1 MKPCIMSLAYLI
13 EPANTVRGMFEFARK
28 NGIDGIDFCQ
38 THTLDVSLAEIKKMC
53 ADYGVKAVC
62 HTVFNDVNAP
72 GMTQDKWM
80 DNTKDIIEKL
90 IPDVLK
96 ELDPHSVYIPAKEM
110 EKTMEEMEGSFSGV
124 GIQFNI
130 REDTIR
136 VISVINGGPAEQAG
150 MRAGDCIVSVDDS
163 VFVGDKI
170 NNDLV
175 LKTLRGP
182 KHSKV
187 KVGIARRGTEEIL
200 PFTLVRDDIPLTSV
214 DASYKIGE
222 NIAYIKVGSFSRTT
236 YDEFL
241 NKMVKLKQVD
251 HCDRLILD
259 LRSNP
264 GGLMGAALAILNE
277 FLPKNRLML
286 YVEGKSYPRE
296 ESYSDG
302 RGSFKDM
309 PVVILMDEWSASASE
324 IVAGSIQDND
334 RGYIV
339 GRRSYGKG
347 LVQQQIPFKDKSAVR
362 LTVAHYYVPS
372 GRSIQKPY
380 TKGDFEDYELDIVR
394 RWERG
399 EFGSLDS
406 IHLDDSLCFET
417 RGGRRVYGGGGILP
431 DYFVPLDTTSNQNDW
446 FVDVA
451 NKNLIY
457 NFAASY
463 VDAHRAAL
471 LQQKTVAELK
481 SYLQAQDIFTQFV
494 RYTREKGVKST
505 ASQTR
510 EVQKEVQLQLN
521 AYIAR
526 NTMGEDIFWELLQE
540 DDKTLLKAIELI
552 QTMDNNVADD
562 KAAE

>member
-1 MKPCIMSLAYLI
+1 MKNSIKNLLLIIVCIVLCFMLGRSLYQVASSNKRMAMLKSQI
-13 EPANTVRGMFEFARK
+13 SSNK
-28 NGIDGIDFCQ
+28 
-38 THTLDVSLAEIKKMC
+38 LD
-53 ADYGVKAVC
+53 AVLNL
-62 HTVFNDVNAP
+62 VA
-72 GMTQDKWM
+72 
-80 DNTKDIIEKL
+80 TKYVEEVDTKEIIEKL

-200 PFTLVRDDIPLTSV
+200 PFTLIRDDIPLTSV

>member
-1 MKPCIMSLAYLI
+1 MKNSIKNLLLIIVCIVLCFMLGRSLYQVASSNKRMAMLKSQI
-13 EPANTVRGMFEFARK
+13 SSNK
-28 NGIDGIDFCQ
+28 
-38 THTLDVSLAEIKKMC
+38 LD
-53 ADYGVKAVC
+53 AVLNL
-62 HTVFNDVNAP
+62 VA
-72 GMTQDKWM
+72 
-80 DNTKDIIEKL
+80 TKYVEEVDTKEIIEKL

-471 LQQKTVAELK
+471 MQQKTVAELK

-510 EVQKEVQLQLN
+510 EVQEEVQLQLN

>member
-1 MKPCIMSLAYLI
+1 MKNSVKNTILIILCIVLCLLLGRSLHREVSKSNRQVAVLKSQLTSNKLDAVLNLI
-13 EPANTVRGMFEFARK
+13 
-28 NGIDGIDFCQ
+28 
-38 THTLDVSLAEIKKMC
+38 
-53 ADYGVKAVC
+53 
-62 HTVFNDVNAP
+62 
-72 GMTQDKWM
+72 
-80 DNTKDIIEKL
+80 NTKYVEDVDTEEIIEKM
-90 IPDVLK
+90 IPDILK

-136 VISVINGGPAEQAG
+136 VISVITGGPAEQAG
-150 MRAGDCIVSVDDS
+150 MRAGDCIVTVDDS
-163 VFVGDKI
+163 LFVGDKI
-170 NNDLV
+170 NNDIV
-175 LKTLRGP
+175 LRTLRGE

-187 KVGIARRGTEEIL
+187 NVGIVRRGTEGII
-200 PFTLVRDDIPLTSV
+200 PFTLTRDDIPLNSI

-222 NIAYIKVGSFSRTT
+222 NIAYIKIGNFSRTT

-241 NKMVKLKQVD
+241 NKMAKLRLQDK
-251 HCDRLILD
+251 CDRLILD

-264 GGLMGAALAILNE
+264 GGLMGSALALLNE

-286 YVEGKSYPRE
+286 YVEGKSYPRQ
-296 ESYSDG
+296 ESFSDG

-309 PVVILMDEWSASASE
+309 PIVVLMDEWSASASE

-362 LTVAHYYVPS
+362 LTVAHYYIPS

-380 TKGDFEDYELDIVR
+380 TKGDFDDYELDIVH

-406 IHLDDSLCFET
+406 IHVDDSLCFET
-417 RGGRRVYGGGGILP
+417 FGGRKVYGGGGILP

-463 VDAHRAAL
+463 VDAHRNEMASL
-471 LQQKTVAELK
+471 KTVAALK
-481 SYLQAQDIFTQFV
+481 AHLQAEDIFSQFV
-494 RYTREKGVKST
+494 AYSREKGVSST
-505 ASQTR
+505 ARQVR
-510 EVQKEVQLQLN
+510 EVKNEVQLQLN

-540 DDKTLLKAIELI
+540 DDDTLLKAIELI

-562 KAAE
+562 EN

>member
-1 MKPCIMSLAYLI
+1 MKNSIKNLLLIIVCIVLCFMLGRSLYQVASSNKRMAMLKSQI
-13 EPANTVRGMFEFARK
+13 SSNK
-28 NGIDGIDFCQ
+28 
-38 THTLDVSLAEIKKMC
+38 LD
-53 ADYGVKAVC
+53 AVLNL
-62 HTVFNDVNAP
+62 VA
-72 GMTQDKWM
+72 
-80 DNTKDIIEKL
+80 TKYVEEVDTKEIIEKL

-264 GGLMGAALAILNE
+264 GGLMGSALAILNE

-481 SYLQAQDIFTQFV
+481 SYLQAQDIFAQFV

-505 ASQTR
+505 ARQTN
-510 EVQKEVQLQLN
+510 EVRKEVQLQLN

-540 DDKTLLKAIELI
+540 EDKTLLKAIELI

>member
-1 MKPCIMSLAYLI
+1 MKNSVKNTILIILCIVLCLLLGRSLHREVTKSNRQVAVLKSQLTSNKLDAVLNLI
-13 EPANTVRGMFEFARK
+13 
-28 NGIDGIDFCQ
+28 
-38 THTLDVSLAEIKKMC
+38 
-53 ADYGVKAVC
+53 
-62 HTVFNDVNAP
+62 
-72 GMTQDKWM
+72 
-80 DNTKDIIEKL
+80 NTKYVEDVDTEEIIEKM
-90 IPDVLK
+90 IPDMLK

-136 VISVINGGPAEQAG
+136 VISVITGGPAEQAG
-150 MRAGDCIVSVDDS
+150 MRAGDCIVTVDDS
-163 VFVGDKI
+163 LFVGDKI
-170 NNDLV
+170 NNDIV
-175 LKTLRGP
+175 LRTLRGE

-187 KVGIARRGTEEIL
+187 NVGIVRRGTEGII
-200 PFTLVRDDIPLTSV
+200 PFTLTRDDIPLNSI

-222 NIAYIKVGSFSRTT
+222 NIAYIKIGNFSRTT

-241 NKMVKLKQVD
+241 NKMAKLRLQDK
-251 HCDRLILD
+251 CDRLILD

-264 GGLMGAALAILNE
+264 GGLMGSALALLNE

-286 YVEGKSYPRE
+286 YVEGKSYPRQ
-296 ESYSDG
+296 ESFSDG

-309 PVVILMDEWSASASE
+309 PIVVLMDEWSASASE

-362 LTVAHYYVPS
+362 LTVAHYYIPS

-380 TKGDFEDYELDIVR
+380 TKGDFDDYELDIVH

-406 IHLDDSLCFET
+406 IHVDDSLCFET
-417 RGGRRVYGGGGILP
+417 FGGRKVYGGGGILP

-463 VDAHRAAL
+463 VDAHRNEMASL
-471 LQQKTVAELK
+471 KTVAALK
-481 SYLQAQDIFTQFV
+481 DHLQAEDIFSQFV
-494 RYTREKGVKST
+494 AYSREKGVSST
-505 ASQTR
+505 ARQVR
-510 EVQKEVQLQLN
+510 EVKNEVQLQLN

-540 DDKTLLKAIELI
+540 DDDTLLKAIELI

-562 KAAE
+562 EN

>member
-1 MKPCIMSLAYLI
+1 MKNSVKNTILIILCIVLCLLLGRSLHREVTKSNRQVAVLKSQLTSNKLDAVLNLI
-13 EPANTVRGMFEFARK
+13 
-28 NGIDGIDFCQ
+28 
-38 THTLDVSLAEIKKMC
+38 
-53 ADYGVKAVC
+53 
-62 HTVFNDVNAP
+62 
-72 GMTQDKWM
+72 
-80 DNTKDIIEKL
+80 NTKYVEDVDTEEIVEKL
-90 IPDVLK
+90 IPDMLK

-136 VISVINGGPAEQAG
+136 VMSVITGGPAEQAG
-150 MRAGDCIVSVDDS
+150 MRAGDCIVTVDDS
-163 VFVGDKI
+163 LFVGDKI
-170 NNDLV
+170 NNDIV
-175 LKTLRGP
+175 LRTLRGE

-187 KVGIARRGTEEIL
+187 NVGIVRRGTEGII
-200 PFTLVRDDIPLTSV
+200 PFTLTRDDIPLNSI

-222 NIAYIKVGSFSRTT
+222 NIAYIKIGNFSRTT

-241 NKMVKLKQVD
+241 NKMAKLRLQDK
-251 HCDRLILD
+251 CDRLILD

-264 GGLMGAALAILNE
+264 GGLMGSALALLNE

-286 YVEGKSYPRE
+286 YVEGKSYPRQ
-296 ESYSDG
+296 ESFSDG

-309 PVVILMDEWSASASE
+309 PIVVLMDEWSASASE

-362 LTVAHYYVPS
+362 LTVAHYYIPS

-380 TKGDFEDYELDIVR
+380 TKGDFDDYELDIVH

-406 IHLDDSLCFET
+406 IHVDDSLCFET
-417 RGGRRVYGGGGILP
+417 FGGRKVYGGGGILP

-463 VDAHRAAL
+463 VDAHRNEMASL
-471 LQQKTVAELK
+471 KTVAALK
-481 SYLQAQDIFTQFV
+481 DHLQAEDIFSQFV
-494 RYTREKGVKST
+494 AYSREKGVSST
-505 ASQTR
+505 ARQVR
-510 EVQKEVQLQLN
+510 EVKNEVQLQLN

-540 DDKTLLKAIELI
+540 DDDTLLKAIELI

-562 KAAE
+562 EN

>member
-1 MKPCIMSLAYLI
+1 MKNSVKNTILIILCIVLCLLLGRSLHREVSKSNRQVAVLKSQLTSNKLDAVLNLI
-13 EPANTVRGMFEFARK
+13 
-28 NGIDGIDFCQ
+28 
-38 THTLDVSLAEIKKMC
+38 
-53 ADYGVKAVC
+53 
-62 HTVFNDVNAP
+62 
-72 GMTQDKWM
+72 
-80 DNTKDIIEKL
+80 NTKYVEDVDTEEIIEKM
-90 IPDVLK
+90 IPDMLK

-136 VISVINGGPAEQAG
+136 VISVITGGPAEQAG
-150 MRAGDCIVSVDDS
+150 MRAGDCIVTVDDS
-163 VFVGDKI
+163 LFVGDKI
-170 NNDLV
+170 NNDIV
-175 LKTLRGP
+175 LRTLRGE

-187 KVGIARRGTEEIL
+187 NVGIVRRGTEGII
-200 PFTLVRDDIPLTSV
+200 PFTLTRDDIPLNSV

-222 NIAYIKVGSFSRTT
+222 NIAYIKIGNFSRTT

-241 NKMVKLKQVD
+241 NKMAKLRLQDK
-251 HCDRLILD
+251 CDRLILD

-264 GGLMGAALAILNE
+264 GGLMGSALALLNE

-286 YVEGKSYPRE
+286 YVEGKSYPRQ
-296 ESYSDG
+296 ESFSDG

-309 PVVILMDEWSASASE
+309 PIVVLMDEWSASASE

-362 LTVAHYYVPS
+362 LTVAHYYIPS

-380 TKGDFEDYELDIVR
+380 TKGDFDDYELDIVH

-406 IHLDDSLCFET
+406 IHVDDSLCFET
-417 RGGRRVYGGGGILP
+417 FGGRKVYGGGGILP
-431 DYFVPLDTTSNQNDW
+431 DYFVPLDTSSNQNDW

-463 VDAHRAAL
+463 VDAHRDEMASL
-471 LQQKTVAELK
+471 KTVAALK
-481 SYLQAQDIFTQFV
+481 AHLQAEDIFSQFV
-494 RYTREKGVKST
+494 AYSREKGVSST
-505 ASQTR
+505 ARQVR
-510 EVQKEVQLQLN
+510 EVKNEVQLQLN

-540 DDKTLLKAIELI
+540 DDDTLLKAIELI

-562 KAAE
+562 EN

>member
-1 MKPCIMSLAYLI
+1 MKNSVKNTILIILCIVLCFLLGRSLHREVTKSNRQVAVLKSQLTSNKLDAVLNLI
-13 EPANTVRGMFEFARK
+13 
-28 NGIDGIDFCQ
+28 
-38 THTLDVSLAEIKKMC
+38 
-53 ADYGVKAVC
+53 
-62 HTVFNDVNAP
+62 
-72 GMTQDKWM
+72 
-80 DNTKDIIEKL
+80 NTKYVEDVDTEEIVEKL
-90 IPDVLK
+90 IPDMLK

-136 VISVINGGPAEQAG
+136 VISVITGGPAEQAG
-150 MRAGDCIVSVDDS
+150 MRAGDCIVTVDDS
-163 VFVGDKI
+163 LFVGDKI
-170 NNDLV
+170 NNDIV
-175 LKTLRGP
+175 LRTLRGE

-187 KVGIARRGTEEIL
+187 NVGIVRRGTEGII
-200 PFTLVRDDIPLTSV
+200 PFTLTRDDIPLNSI

-222 NIAYIKVGSFSRTT
+222 NIAYIKIGNFSRTT

-241 NKMVKLKQVD
+241 NKMAKLRLQDK
-251 HCDRLILD
+251 CDRLILD

-264 GGLMGAALAILNE
+264 GGLMGSALALLNE

-286 YVEGKSYPRE
+286 YVEGKSYPRQ
-296 ESYSDG
+296 ESFSDG

-309 PVVILMDEWSASASE
+309 PIVVLMDEWSASASE

-362 LTVAHYYVPS
+362 LTVAHYYIPS

-380 TKGDFEDYELDIVR
+380 TKGDFDDYELDIVH

-406 IHLDDSLCFET
+406 IHVDDSLCFET
-417 RGGRRVYGGGGILP
+417 FGGRKVYGGGGILP

-463 VDAHRAAL
+463 VDAHRNEMASL
-471 LQQKTVAELK
+471 KTVAALK
-481 SYLQAQDIFTQFV
+481 DHLQAEDIFSQFV
-494 RYTREKGVKST
+494 AYSREKGVSST
-505 ASQTR
+505 ARQVC
-510 EVQKEVQLQLN
+510 EVKNEVQLQLN

-540 DDKTLLKAIELI
+540 DDDTLLKAIELI

-562 KAAE
+562 EN

>member
-1 MKPCIMSLAYLI
+1 MKNSVKNTILIILCIVLCLLLGRSLHREVTKSNRQVAVLKSQLTSNKLDAVLNLI
-13 EPANTVRGMFEFARK
+13 
-28 NGIDGIDFCQ
+28 
-38 THTLDVSLAEIKKMC
+38 
-53 ADYGVKAVC
+53 
-62 HTVFNDVNAP
+62 
-72 GMTQDKWM
+72 
-80 DNTKDIIEKL
+80 NTKYVEDVDTEEIVEKL
-90 IPDVLK
+90 IPDMLK

-136 VISVINGGPAEQAG
+136 VISVITGGPAEQAG
-150 MRAGDCIVSVDDS
+150 MRAGDCIVTVDDS
-163 VFVGDKI
+163 LFVGDKI
-170 NNDLV
+170 NNDIV
-175 LKTLRGP
+175 LRTLRGE

-187 KVGIARRGTEEIL
+187 NVGIVRRGTEGII
-200 PFTLVRDDIPLTSV
+200 PFTLTRDDIPLNSV

-222 NIAYIKVGSFSRTT
+222 NIAYIKIGNFSRTT

-241 NKMVKLKQVD
+241 NKMAKLRLQDK
-251 HCDRLILD
+251 CDRLILD

-264 GGLMGAALAILNE
+264 GGLMGSALALLNE

-286 YVEGKSYPRE
+286 YVEGKSYPRQ
-296 ESYSDG
+296 ESFSDG

-309 PVVILMDEWSASASE
+309 PIVVLMDEWSASASE

-362 LTVAHYYVPS
+362 LTVAHYYIPS

-380 TKGDFEDYELDIVR
+380 TKGDFDDYELDIVH

-406 IHLDDSLCFET
+406 IHVDDSLCFET
-417 RGGRRVYGGGGILP
+417 FGGRKVYGGGGILP

-463 VDAHRAAL
+463 VDAHRDEMASL
-471 LQQKTVAELK
+471 KTVAALK
-481 SYLQAQDIFTQFV
+481 DHLQAEDIFSQFV
-494 RYTREKGVKST
+494 AYSREKGVSST
-505 ASQTR
+505 ARQVR
-510 EVQKEVQLQLN
+510 EVKNEVQLQLN

-540 DDKTLLKAIELI
+540 DDDTLLKAIELI

-562 KAAE
+562 EN

>member
-1 MKPCIMSLAYLI
+1 MKNSIKNLLLIIVCIVLCFMLGRSLYQVASSNKRMAMLKSQI
-13 EPANTVRGMFEFARK
+13 SSNK
-28 NGIDGIDFCQ
+28 
-38 THTLDVSLAEIKKMC
+38 LD
-53 ADYGVKAVC
+53 AVLNL
-62 HTVFNDVNAP
+62 VA
-72 GMTQDKWM
+72 
-80 DNTKDIIEKL
+80 TKYVEEVDTKEIIEKL

-200 PFTLVRDDIPLTSV
+200 PFTLIRDDIPLTSV

-471 LQQKTVAELK
+471 MQQKTVAELK

-505 ASQTR
+505 VRQTN
-510 EVQKEVQLQLN
+510 EVRKEVQLQLN

>member
-1 MKPCIMSLAYLI
+1 MKNSIKNLLLIIVCIVLCFMLGRSLYQVASSNKRMAMLKSQI
-13 EPANTVRGMFEFARK
+13 SSNK
-28 NGIDGIDFCQ
+28 
-38 THTLDVSLAEIKKMC
+38 LD
-53 ADYGVKAVC
+53 AVLNL
-62 HTVFNDVNAP
+62 VA
-72 GMTQDKWM
+72 
-80 DNTKDIIEKL
+80 TKYVEEVDTKEIIEKL

-481 SYLQAQDIFTQFV
+481 SYLQAQDIFAQFV

-505 ASQTR
+505 ARQTR

>member
-1 MKPCIMSLAYLI
+1 MKNSVKNTILIILCIVLCLLLGRSLHREVSKSNRQVAVLKSQLTSNKLDAVLNLI
-13 EPANTVRGMFEFARK
+13 
-28 NGIDGIDFCQ
+28 
-38 THTLDVSLAEIKKMC
+38 
-53 ADYGVKAVC
+53 
-62 HTVFNDVNAP
+62 
-72 GMTQDKWM
+72 
-80 DNTKDIIEKL
+80 NTKYVEDVDTEEIIEKM
-90 IPDVLK
+90 IPDMLK

-136 VISVINGGPAEQAG
+136 VISVITGGPAEQAG
-150 MRAGDCIVSVDDS
+150 MRAGDCIVTVDDS
-163 VFVGDKI
+163 LFVGDKI
-170 NNDLV
+170 NNDIV
-175 LKTLRGP
+175 LRTLRGE

-187 KVGIARRGTEEIL
+187 NVGIVRRGTEGII
-200 PFTLVRDDIPLTSV
+200 PFTLTRDDIPLNSI

-222 NIAYIKVGSFSRTT
+222 NIAYIKIGNFSRTT

-241 NKMVKLKQVD
+241 NKMAKLRLQDK
-251 HCDRLILD
+251 CDRLILD

-264 GGLMGAALAILNE
+264 GGLMGSALALLNE

-286 YVEGKSYPRE
+286 YVEGKSYPRQ
-296 ESYSDG
+296 ESFSDG

-309 PVVILMDEWSASASE
+309 PIVVLMDEWSASASE

-362 LTVAHYYVPS
+362 LTVAHYYIPS

-380 TKGDFEDYELDIVR
+380 TKGDFDDYELDIVH

-406 IHLDDSLCFET
+406 IHVDDSLCFET
-417 RGGRRVYGGGGILP
+417 FGGRKVYGGGGILP

-463 VDAHRAAL
+463 VDAHRDEMASL
-471 LQQKTVAELK
+471 KTVAALK
-481 SYLQAQDIFTQFV
+481 AHLQAEDIFSQFV
-494 RYTREKGVKST
+494 AYSREKGVSST
-505 ASQTR
+505 ARQVR
-510 EVQKEVQLQLN
+510 EVKNEVQLQLN

-540 DDKTLLKAIELI
+540 DDDTLLKAIELI

-562 KAAE
+562 EN

>member
-1 MKPCIMSLAYLI
+1 MKNSVKNTILIILCIVLCLLLGRSLHREVTKSNRQVAVLKSQLTSNKLDAVLNLI
-13 EPANTVRGMFEFARK
+13 
-28 NGIDGIDFCQ
+28 
-38 THTLDVSLAEIKKMC
+38 
-53 ADYGVKAVC
+53 
-62 HTVFNDVNAP
+62 
-72 GMTQDKWM
+72 
-80 DNTKDIIEKL
+80 NTKYVEDVDTEEIIEKL
-90 IPDVLK
+90 IPDMLK

-136 VISVINGGPAEQAG
+136 VISVITGGPAEQAG
-150 MRAGDCIVSVDDS
+150 MRAGDCIVTVDDS
-163 VFVGDKI
+163 LFVGDKI
-170 NNDLV
+170 NNDIV
-175 LKTLRGP
+175 LRTLRGE

-187 KVGIARRGTEEIL
+187 NVGIVRRGTEGII
-200 PFTLVRDDIPLTSV
+200 PFTLTRDDIPLNSV

-222 NIAYIKVGSFSRTT
+222 NIAYIKIGNFSRTT

-241 NKMVKLKQVD
+241 NKMAKLRLQDK
-251 HCDRLILD
+251 CDRLILD

-264 GGLMGAALAILNE
+264 GGLMGSALALLNE

-286 YVEGKSYPRE
+286 YVEGKSYPRQ
-296 ESYSDG
+296 ESFSDG

-309 PVVILMDEWSASASE
+309 PIVVLMDEWSASASE

-362 LTVAHYYVPS
+362 LTVAHYYIPS

-380 TKGDFEDYELDIVR
+380 TKGDFDDYELDIVH

-406 IHLDDSLCFET
+406 IHVDDSLCFET
-417 RGGRRVYGGGGILP
+417 FGGRKVYGGGGILP

-463 VDAHRAAL
+463 VDAHRNEMASL
-471 LQQKTVAELK
+471 KTVAALK
-481 SYLQAQDIFTQFV
+481 DHLQAEDIFSQFV
-494 RYTREKGVKST
+494 AYSREKGVSST
-505 ASQTR
+505 ARQVR
-510 EVQKEVQLQLN
+510 EVKNEVQLQLN

-540 DDKTLLKAIELI
+540 DDDTLLKAIELI

-562 KAAE
+562 EN

>member
-1 MKPCIMSLAYLI
+1 MKNSIKNLLLIIVCIVLCFMLGRSLYQVASSNKRMAMLKSQI
-13 EPANTVRGMFEFARK
+13 SSNK
-28 NGIDGIDFCQ
+28 
-38 THTLDVSLAEIKKMC
+38 LD
-53 ADYGVKAVC
+53 AVLNL
-62 HTVFNDVNAP
+62 VA
-72 GMTQDKWM
+72 
-80 DNTKDIIEKL
+80 TKYVEEVDTKEIIEKL

-505 ASQTR
+505 ARQTN
-510 EVQKEVQLQLN
+510 EVRKEVQLQLN

>member
-1 MKPCIMSLAYLI
+1 MKNSVKNTILIILCIVLCLLLGRSLHREVTKSNRQVAVLKSQLTSNKLDAVLNLI
-13 EPANTVRGMFEFARK
+13 
-28 NGIDGIDFCQ
+28 
-38 THTLDVSLAEIKKMC
+38 
-53 ADYGVKAVC
+53 
-62 HTVFNDVNAP
+62 
-72 GMTQDKWM
+72 
-80 DNTKDIIEKL
+80 NTKYVEDVDTEEIVEKM
-90 IPDVLK
+90 IPDILK

-136 VISVINGGPAEQAG
+136 VISVITGGPAEQAG
-150 MRAGDCIVSVDDS
+150 MRAGDCIVTVDDS
-163 VFVGDKI
+163 LFVGDKI
-170 NNDLV
+170 NNDIV
-175 LKTLRGP
+175 LRTLRGE

-187 KVGIARRGTEEIL
+187 NVGIVRRGTEGII
-200 PFTLVRDDIPLTSV
+200 PFTLTRDDIPLNSV

-222 NIAYIKVGSFSRTT
+222 NIAYIKIGNFSRTT

-241 NKMVKLKQVD
+241 NKMAKLRLQDK
-251 HCDRLILD
+251 CDRLILD

-264 GGLMGAALAILNE
+264 GGLMGSALALLNE

-286 YVEGKSYPRE
+286 YVEGKSYPRQ
-296 ESYSDG
+296 ESFSDG

-309 PVVILMDEWSASASE
+309 PIVVLMDEWSASASE

-362 LTVAHYYVPS
+362 LTVAHYYIPS

-380 TKGDFEDYELDIVR
+380 TKGDFDDYELDIVH

-406 IHLDDSLCFET
+406 IHVDDSLCFET
-417 RGGRRVYGGGGILP
+417 FGGRKVYGGGGILP

-463 VDAHRAAL
+463 VDAHRDEMASL
-471 LQQKTVAELK
+471 KTVAALK
-481 SYLQAQDIFTQFV
+481 AHLQAEDIFSQFV
-494 RYTREKGVKST
+494 AYSREKGVSST
-505 ASQTR
+505 ARQVR
-510 EVQKEVQLQLN
+510 EVKNEVQLQLN

-540 DDKTLLKAIELI
+540 DDDTLLKAIELI

-562 KAAE
+562 EN

>member
-1 MKPCIMSLAYLI
+1 MKNSVKNTILIILCIVLCLLLGRSLHREVTKSNRQVAVLKSQLTSNKLDAVLNLI
-13 EPANTVRGMFEFARK
+13 
-28 NGIDGIDFCQ
+28 
-38 THTLDVSLAEIKKMC
+38 
-53 ADYGVKAVC
+53 
-62 HTVFNDVNAP
+62 
-72 GMTQDKWM
+72 
-80 DNTKDIIEKL
+80 NTKYVEDVDTEEIIEKM
-90 IPDVLK
+90 IPDMLK

-136 VISVINGGPAEQAG
+136 VISVITGGPAEQAG
-150 MRAGDCIVSVDDS
+150 MRAGDCIVTVDDS
-163 VFVGDKI
+163 LFVGDKI
-170 NNDLV
+170 NNDIV
-175 LKTLRGP
+175 LRTLRGE

-187 KVGIARRGTEEIL
+187 NVGIVRRGTEGII
-200 PFTLVRDDIPLTSV
+200 PFTLTRDDIPLNSV

-222 NIAYIKVGSFSRTT
+222 NIAYIKIGNFSRTT

-241 NKMVKLKQVD
+241 NKMAKLRLQDK
-251 HCDRLILD
+251 CDRLILD

-264 GGLMGAALAILNE
+264 GGLMGSALALLNE

-286 YVEGKSYPRE
+286 YVEGKSYPRQ
-296 ESYSDG
+296 ESFSDG

-309 PVVILMDEWSASASE
+309 PIVVLMDEWSASASE

-362 LTVAHYYVPS
+362 LTVAHYYIPS

-380 TKGDFEDYELDIVR
+380 TKGDFDDYELDIVH

-406 IHLDDSLCFET
+406 IHVDDSLCFET
-417 RGGRRVYGGGGILP
+417 FGGRKVYGGGGILP
-431 DYFVPLDTTSNQNDW
+431 DYFVPLDTSSNQNDW

-463 VDAHRAAL
+463 VDAHRDEMASL
-471 LQQKTVAELK
+471 KTVAALK
-481 SYLQAQDIFTQFV
+481 AHLQAEDIFSQFV
-494 RYTREKGVKST
+494 AYSREKGVSST
-505 ASQTR
+505 ARQVR
-510 EVQKEVQLQLN
+510 EVKNEVQLQLN

-540 DDKTLLKAIELI
+540 DDDTLLKAIELI

-562 KAAE
+562 EN

>member
-1 MKPCIMSLAYLI
+1 MKNSIKNLLLIIVCIVLCFMLGRSLYQVASSNKRMAMLKSQI
-13 EPANTVRGMFEFARK
+13 SSNK
-28 NGIDGIDFCQ
+28 
-38 THTLDVSLAEIKKMC
+38 LD
-53 ADYGVKAVC
+53 AVLNL
-62 HTVFNDVNAP
+62 VA
-72 GMTQDKWM
+72 
-80 DNTKDIIEKL
+80 TKYVEEVDTKEIIEKL

-222 NIAYIKVGSFSRTT
+222 NIAYIKVGNFSRTT

-406 IHLDDSLCFET
+406 IHLDDSRCFET

-505 ASQTR
+505 ARQTN
-510 EVQKEVQLQLN
+510 EVRKEVQLQLN

-540 DDKTLLKAIELI
+540 EDKTLLKAIELI

>member
-1 MKPCIMSLAYLI
+1 MKNSVKNTILIILCIVLCFLLGRSLHREVTKSNRQVAVLKSQLTSNKLDAVLNLI
-13 EPANTVRGMFEFARK
+13 
-28 NGIDGIDFCQ
+28 
-38 THTLDVSLAEIKKMC
+38 
-53 ADYGVKAVC
+53 
-62 HTVFNDVNAP
+62 
-72 GMTQDKWM
+72 
-80 DNTKDIIEKL
+80 NTKYVEDVDTEEIIEKM
-90 IPDVLK
+90 IPDMLK

-136 VISVINGGPAEQAG
+136 VISVITGGPAEQAG
-150 MRAGDCIVSVDDS
+150 MRAGDCIVTVDDS
-163 VFVGDKI
+163 LFVGDKI
-170 NNDLV
+170 NNDIV
-175 LKTLRGP
+175 LRTLRGE

-187 KVGIARRGTEEIL
+187 NVGIVRRGTEGII
-200 PFTLVRDDIPLTSV
+200 PFTLTRDDIPLNSV

-222 NIAYIKVGSFSRTT
+222 NIAYIKIGNFSRTT

-241 NKMVKLKQVD
+241 NKMAKLRLQDK
-251 HCDRLILD
+251 CDRLILD
-259 LRSNP
+259 LRNNP
-264 GGLMGAALAILNE
+264 GGLMGSALALLNE

-286 YVEGKSYPRE
+286 YVEGKSYPRQ
-296 ESYSDG
+296 ESFSDG

-309 PVVILMDEWSASASE
+309 PIVVLMDEWSASASE

-362 LTVAHYYVPS
+362 LTVAHYYIPS

-380 TKGDFEDYELDIVR
+380 TKGDFDDYELDIVH

-406 IHLDDSLCFET
+406 IHVDDSLCFET
-417 RGGRRVYGGGGILP
+417 FGGRKVYGGGGILP

-463 VDAHRAAL
+463 VDAHRNEMASL
-471 LQQKTVAELK
+471 KTVAALK
-481 SYLQAQDIFTQFV
+481 AHLQAEDIFSQFV
-494 RYTREKGVKST
+494 AYSREKGVSST
-505 ASQTR
+505 ARQVR
-510 EVQKEVQLQLN
+510 EVKNEVQLQLN

-540 DDKTLLKAIELI
+540 DDDTLLKAIELI

-562 KAAE
+562 EN

>member
-1 MKPCIMSLAYLI
+1 MKNSVKNALLIVVCLLCCLLLGRSFYKVASNSKRMAVLKSQMSSNKLDAVLNLI
-13 EPANTVRGMFEFARK
+13 STKYVE
-28 NGIDGIDFCQ
+28 
-38 THTLDVSLAEIKKMC
+38 
-53 ADYGVKAVC
+53 
-62 HTVFNDVNAP
+62 DVN
-72 GMTQDKWM
+72 TEE
-80 DNTKDIIEKL
+80 IIEDL

-136 VISVINGGPAEQAG
+136 VVAVINGGPAEQAG
-150 MRAGDCIVSVDDS
+150 MRAGDCIVMVDDS
-163 VFVGDKI
+163 LFVGDKI
-170 NNDLV
+170 NNDIV
-175 LKTLRGP
+175 MKTLRGE

-187 KVGIARRGTEEIL
+187 NVGVLRRGTEEII
-200 PFTLVRDDIPLTSV
+200 PFTLTRNDIPLNSV
-214 DASYKIGE
+214 DASYKIGD
-222 NIAYIKVGSFSRTT
+222 NIAYLKIGNFSRTT
-236 YDEFL
+236 YNEFL
-241 NKMVKLKQVD
+241 NLMVKMRQQDK
-251 HCDRLILD
+251 CDRLILD

-264 GGLMGAALAILNE
+264 GGLMGPALAILNE

-286 YVEGKSYPRE
+286 YVEGKSYPRQ
-296 ESYSDG
+296 ESFSDG
-302 RGSFKDM
+302 KGAFQNM
-309 PVVILMDEWSASASE
+309 PIVILMDEWSASASE

-347 LVQQQIPFKDKSAVR
+347 LVQQQIPFKDNSAVR

-380 TKGDFEDYELDIVR
+380 TKGDFEDYELDIVH

-406 IHLDDSLCFET
+406 IHVDDSLCFET
-417 RGGRRVYGGGGILP
+417 LGGRKVYGGGGILP

-463 VDAHRAAL
+463 VDAHREELTA
-471 LQQKTVAELK
+471 LK
-481 SYLQAQDIFTQFV
+481 SVKLLKLHLAMEDIFGQFV
-494 RYTREKGVKST
+494 RYTKEKGVPST
-505 ASQTR
+505 SRQTQ
-510 EVQKEVQLQLN
+510 EVKKEVQLQLN

-526 NTMGEDIFWELLQE
+526 NTLGEDTFWELLQE
-540 DDKTLLKAIELI
+540 DDDTLLKAVELI

-562 KAAE
+562 NK

>member
-1 MKPCIMSLAYLI
+1 MKNSVKNTILIILCIVLCLLLGRSLHREVSKSNRQVAVLKSQLTSNKLDAVLNLI
-13 EPANTVRGMFEFARK
+13 
-28 NGIDGIDFCQ
+28 
-38 THTLDVSLAEIKKMC
+38 
-53 ADYGVKAVC
+53 
-62 HTVFNDVNAP
+62 
-72 GMTQDKWM
+72 
-80 DNTKDIIEKL
+80 NTKYVEDVDTEEIVEKL
-90 IPDVLK
+90 IPDMLK

-136 VISVINGGPAEQAG
+136 VISVITGGPAEQAG
-150 MRAGDCIVSVDDS
+150 MRAGDCIVTVDDS
-163 VFVGDKI
+163 LFVGDKI
-170 NNDLV
+170 NNDIV
-175 LKTLRGP
+175 LRTLRGE

-187 KVGIARRGTEEIL
+187 NVGIVRRGTEGII
-200 PFTLVRDDIPLTSV
+200 PFTLTRDDIPLNSV

-222 NIAYIKVGSFSRTT
+222 NIAYIKIGNFSRTT

-241 NKMVKLKQVD
+241 NKMAKLRLQDK
-251 HCDRLILD
+251 CDRLILD

-264 GGLMGAALAILNE
+264 GGLMGSALALLNE

-286 YVEGKSYPRE
+286 YVEGKSYPRQ
-296 ESYSDG
+296 ESFSDG

-309 PVVILMDEWSASASE
+309 PIVVLMDEWSASASE

-362 LTVAHYYVPS
+362 LTVAHYYIPS

-380 TKGDFEDYELDIVR
+380 TKGDFDDYELDIVH

-406 IHLDDSLCFET
+406 IHVDDSLCFET
-417 RGGRRVYGGGGILP
+417 FGGRKVYGGGGILP

-463 VDAHRAAL
+463 VDAHRNEMASL
-471 LQQKTVAELK
+471 KTVAALK
-481 SYLQAQDIFTQFV
+481 DHLQAEDIFSQFV
-494 RYTREKGVKST
+494 AYSREKGVSST
-505 ASQTR
+505 ARQVR
-510 EVQKEVQLQLN
+510 EVKNEVQLQLN

-540 DDKTLLKAIELI
+540 DDDTLLKAIELI

-562 KAAE
+562 EN

>member
-1 MKPCIMSLAYLI
+1 MKNSVKNTILIILCIVLCLLLGRSLHREVTKSNRQVAVLKSQLTSNKLDAVLNLI
-13 EPANTVRGMFEFARK
+13 
-28 NGIDGIDFCQ
+28 
-38 THTLDVSLAEIKKMC
+38 
-53 ADYGVKAVC
+53 
-62 HTVFNDVNAP
+62 
-72 GMTQDKWM
+72 
-80 DNTKDIIEKL
+80 NTKYVEDVDTEEIVEKM
-90 IPDVLK
+90 IPDMLK

-136 VISVINGGPAEQAG
+136 VISVITGGPAEQAG
-150 MRAGDCIVSVDDS
+150 MRAGDCIVTVDDS
-163 VFVGDKI
+163 LFVGDKI
-170 NNDLV
+170 NNDIV
-175 LKTLRGP
+175 LRTLRGE

-187 KVGIARRGTEEIL
+187 NVGIVRRGTEGVI
-200 PFTLVRDDIPLTSV
+200 PFTLTRDDIPLNSI

-222 NIAYIKVGSFSRTT
+222 NIAYIKIGNFSRTT

-241 NKMVKLKQVD
+241 NKMAKLRLQDK
-251 HCDRLILD
+251 CDRLILD

-264 GGLMGAALAILNE
+264 GGLMGSALALLNE

-286 YVEGKSYPRE
+286 YVEGKSYPRQ
-296 ESYSDG
+296 ESFSDG

-309 PVVILMDEWSASASE
+309 PIVVLMDEWSASASE

-362 LTVAHYYVPS
+362 LTVAHYYIPS

-380 TKGDFEDYELDIVR
+380 TKGDFDDYELDIVH

-406 IHLDDSLCFET
+406 IHVDDSLCFET
-417 RGGRRVYGGGGILP
+417 FGGRKVYGGGGILP

-463 VDAHRAAL
+463 VDAHRDEMASL
-471 LQQKTVAELK
+471 KTVAALK
-481 SYLQAQDIFTQFV
+481 AHLQAEDIFSQFV
-494 RYTREKGVKST
+494 AYSREKGVPST
-505 ASQTR
+505 ARQVR
-510 EVQKEVQLQLN
+510 EVKNEVQLQLN

-540 DDKTLLKAIELI
+540 DDDTLLKAIELI

-562 KAAE
+562 EN

>member
-1 MKPCIMSLAYLI
+1 MKNSVKNTILIILCIVLCLLLGRSLHREVTKSNRQVAVLKSQLTSNKLDAVLNLI
-13 EPANTVRGMFEFARK
+13 
-28 NGIDGIDFCQ
+28 
-38 THTLDVSLAEIKKMC
+38 
-53 ADYGVKAVC
+53 
-62 HTVFNDVNAP
+62 
-72 GMTQDKWM
+72 
-80 DNTKDIIEKL
+80 NTKYVEDVDTEEIVEKL
-90 IPDVLK
+90 IPDMLK

-136 VISVINGGPAEQAG
+136 VISVITGGPAEQAG
-150 MRAGDCIVSVDDS
+150 MRAGDCIVTVDDS
-163 VFVGDKI
+163 LFVGDKI
-170 NNDLV
+170 NNDIV
-175 LKTLRGP
+175 LRTLRGE

-187 KVGIARRGTEEIL
+187 NVGIVRRGTEGII
-200 PFTLVRDDIPLTSV
+200 PFTLTRDDIPLNSI

-222 NIAYIKVGSFSRTT
+222 NIAYIKIGNFSRTT

-241 NKMVKLKQVD
+241 NKMAKLRLQDK
-251 HCDRLILD
+251 CDRLILD

-264 GGLMGAALAILNE
+264 GGLMGSALALLNE

-286 YVEGKSYPRE
+286 YVEGKSYPRQ
-296 ESYSDG
+296 ESFSDG

-309 PVVILMDEWSASASE
+309 PIVVLMDEWSASASE

-362 LTVAHYYVPS
+362 LTVAHYYIPS

-380 TKGDFEDYELDIVR
+380 TKGDFDDYELDIVH

-406 IHLDDSLCFET
+406 IHVDDSLCFET
-417 RGGRRVYGGGGILP
+417 FGGRKVYGGGGILP

-463 VDAHRAAL
+463 VDAHRNEMASL
-471 LQQKTVAELK
+471 KTVAALK
-481 SYLQAQDIFTQFV
+481 DHLQAEDIFSQFV
-494 RYTREKGVKST
+494 AYSREKGVSST
-505 ASQTR
+505 ARQVR
-510 EVQKEVQLQLN
+510 EVKNEVQLQLN

-540 DDKTLLKAIELI
+540 DDDTLLKAIELI

-562 KAAE
+562 EN

>member
-1 MKPCIMSLAYLI
+1 MKNSVKNTILIILCIVLCLLLGRSLHREVSKSNRQVAVLKSQLTSNKLDAVLNLI
-13 EPANTVRGMFEFARK
+13 
-28 NGIDGIDFCQ
+28 
-38 THTLDVSLAEIKKMC
+38 
-53 ADYGVKAVC
+53 
-62 HTVFNDVNAP
+62 
-72 GMTQDKWM
+72 
-80 DNTKDIIEKL
+80 NTKYVEDVDTEEIIEKM
-90 IPDVLK
+90 IPDMLK

-136 VISVINGGPAEQAG
+136 VISVITGGPAEQAG
-150 MRAGDCIVSVDDS
+150 MRAGDCIVTVDDS
-163 VFVGDKI
+163 LFVGDKI
-170 NNDLV
+170 NNDIV
-175 LKTLRGP
+175 LRTLRGE

-187 KVGIARRGTEEIL
+187 NVGIVRRGTEGII
-200 PFTLVRDDIPLTSV
+200 PFTLTRDDIPLNSV

-222 NIAYIKVGSFSRTT
+222 NIAYIKIGNFSRTT

-241 NKMVKLKQVD
+241 NKMAKLRLQDK
-251 HCDRLILD
+251 CDRLILD

-264 GGLMGAALAILNE
+264 GGLMGSALALLNE

-286 YVEGKSYPRE
+286 YVEGKSYPRQ
-296 ESYSDG
+296 ESFSDG

-309 PVVILMDEWSASASE
+309 PIVVLMDEWSASASE

-362 LTVAHYYVPS
+362 LTVAHYYIPS

-380 TKGDFEDYELDIVR
+380 TKGDFDDYELDIVH

-406 IHLDDSLCFET
+406 IHVDDSLCFET
-417 RGGRRVYGGGGILP
+417 FGGRKVYGGGGILP

-463 VDAHRAAL
+463 VDAHRNEMASL
-471 LQQKTVAELK
+471 KTVAALK
-481 SYLQAQDIFTQFV
+481 AHLQAEDIFSQFV
-494 RYTREKGVKST
+494 AYSREKGVSST
-505 ASQTR
+505 ARQVR
-510 EVQKEVQLQLN
+510 EVKNEVQLQLN

-540 DDKTLLKAIELI
+540 DDDTLLKAIELI

-562 KAAE
+562 EN

>member
-1 MKPCIMSLAYLI
+1 MKNSIKNLLLIIVCIVLCFMLGRSLYQVASSNKRMAMLKSQI
-13 EPANTVRGMFEFARK
+13 SSNK
-28 NGIDGIDFCQ
+28 
-38 THTLDVSLAEIKKMC
+38 LD
-53 ADYGVKAVC
+53 AVLNL
-62 HTVFNDVNAP
+62 VA
-72 GMTQDKWM
+72 
-80 DNTKDIIEKL
+80 TKYVEEVDTKEIIEKL

-302 RGSFKDM
+302 RGSFTDM

-494 RYTREKGVKST
+494 RYTREKGV
-505 ASQTR
+505 
-510 EVQKEVQLQLN
+510 
-521 AYIAR
+521 
-526 NTMGEDIFWELLQE
+526 
-540 DDKTLLKAIELI
+540 
-552 QTMDNNVADD
+552 
-562 KAAE
+562 

>member
-1 MKPCIMSLAYLI
+1 MKNSVKNTILIILCIVLCLLLGRSLHREVTKSNRQVAVLKSQLTSNKLDAVLNLI
-13 EPANTVRGMFEFARK
+13 
-28 NGIDGIDFCQ
+28 
-38 THTLDVSLAEIKKMC
+38 
-53 ADYGVKAVC
+53 
-62 HTVFNDVNAP
+62 
-72 GMTQDKWM
+72 
-80 DNTKDIIEKL
+80 NTKYVEDVDTEEIIEKM
-90 IPDVLK
+90 IPDMLK

-136 VISVINGGPAEQAG
+136 VISVITGGPAEQAG
-150 MRAGDCIVSVDDS
+150 MRAGDCIVTVDDS
-163 VFVGDKI
+163 LFVGDKI
-170 NNDLV
+170 NNDIV
-175 LKTLRGP
+175 LRTLRGE

-187 KVGIARRGTEEIL
+187 NVGIVRRGTEGII
-200 PFTLVRDDIPLTSV
+200 PFTLTRDDIPLNSI

-222 NIAYIKVGSFSRTT
+222 NIAYIKIGNFSRTT

-241 NKMVKLKQVD
+241 NKMAKLRLQDK
-251 HCDRLILD
+251 CDRLILD

-264 GGLMGAALAILNE
+264 GGLMGSALALLNE

-286 YVEGKSYPRE
+286 YVEGKSYPRQ
-296 ESYSDG
+296 ESFSDG

-309 PVVILMDEWSASASE
+309 PIVVLMDEWSASTSE

-362 LTVAHYYVPS
+362 LTVAHYYIPS

-380 TKGDFEDYELDIVR
+380 TKGDFDDYELDIVH

-406 IHLDDSLCFET
+406 IHVDDSLCFET
-417 RGGRRVYGGGGILP
+417 FGGRKVYGGGGILP

-463 VDAHRAAL
+463 VDAHRDEMASL
-471 LQQKTVAELK
+471 KTVAALK
-481 SYLQAQDIFTQFV
+481 AHLQAEDIFSQFV
-494 RYTREKGVKST
+494 AYSREKGVSST
-505 ASQTR
+505 ARQVR
-510 EVQKEVQLQLN
+510 EVKNEVQLQLN

-540 DDKTLLKAIELI
+540 DDDTLLKAIELI

-562 KAAE
+562 EN

>member
-1 MKPCIMSLAYLI
+1 MIVLCIVLCLLLGRSLHREVSKSNRQVAVLKSQLTSNKLDAVLNLI
-13 EPANTVRGMFEFARK
+13 
-28 NGIDGIDFCQ
+28 
-38 THTLDVSLAEIKKMC
+38 
-53 ADYGVKAVC
+53 
-62 HTVFNDVNAP
+62 
-72 GMTQDKWM
+72 
-80 DNTKDIIEKL
+80 NTKYVEDVDTEEIIEKL
-90 IPDVLK
+90 IPDMLK

-136 VISVINGGPAEQAG
+136 VISVMTGGPAEQAG
-150 MRAGDCIVSVDDS
+150 MRAGDCIVTVDDS
-163 VFVGDKI
+163 LFVGDKI
-170 NNDLV
+170 NNDIV
-175 LKTLRGP
+175 LRTLRGE

-187 KVGIARRGTEEIL
+187 NVGIVRRGTEGII
-200 PFTLVRDDIPLTSV
+200 PFTLTRDDIPLNSV

-222 NIAYIKVGSFSRTT
+222 NIAYIKIGNFSRTT

-241 NKMVKLKQVD
+241 NKMAKLRLQDK
-251 HCDRLILD
+251 CDRLILD

-264 GGLMGAALAILNE
+264 GGLMGSALALLNE

-286 YVEGKSYPRE
+286 YVEGKSYPRQ
-296 ESYSDG
+296 ESFSDG

-309 PVVILMDEWSASASE
+309 PIVVLMDEWSASASE

-362 LTVAHYYVPS
+362 LTVAHYYIPS

-380 TKGDFEDYELDIVR
+380 TKGDFDDYELDIVH

-406 IHLDDSLCFET
+406 IHVDDSLCFET
-417 RGGRRVYGGGGILP
+417 FGGRKVYGGGGILP

-463 VDAHRAAL
+463 VDAHRNEMASL
-471 LQQKTVAELK
+471 KTVAALK
-481 SYLQAQDIFTQFV
+481 DHLQAEDIFSQFV
-494 RYTREKGVKST
+494 AYSREKGVSST
-505 ASQTR
+505 ARQVR
-510 EVQKEVQLQLN
+510 EVKNEVQLQLN

-540 DDKTLLKAIELI
+540 DDDTLLKAIELI

-562 KAAE
+562 EN

>member
-1 MKPCIMSLAYLI
+1 MKNSIKNLLLIIVCIVLCFMLGRSLYQVASSNKRMAMLKSQI
-13 EPANTVRGMFEFARK
+13 SSNK
-28 NGIDGIDFCQ
+28 
-38 THTLDVSLAEIKKMC
+38 LD
-53 ADYGVKAVC
+53 AVLNL
-62 HTVFNDVNAP
+62 VA
-72 GMTQDKWM
+72 
-80 DNTKDIIEKL
+80 TKYVEEVDTKEIIEKL

-222 NIAYIKVGSFSRTT
+222 NIAYIKVGNFSRTT

-562 KAAE
+562 KVAE

>member
-1 MKPCIMSLAYLI
+1 MKNSIKNLLLIIVCIVLCFMLGRSLYQVASSNKRMAMLKSQI
-13 EPANTVRGMFEFARK
+13 SSNK
-28 NGIDGIDFCQ
+28 
-38 THTLDVSLAEIKKMC
+38 LD
-53 ADYGVKAVC
+53 AVLNL
-62 HTVFNDVNAP
+62 VA
-72 GMTQDKWM
+72 
-80 DNTKDIIEKL
+80 TKYVEEVDTKEIIEKL

-471 LQQKTVAELK
+471 MQQKTVAELK

-505 ASQTR
+505 ARQTN
-510 EVQKEVQLQLN
+510 EVRKEVQLQLN

-562 KAAE
+562 KVAE

>member
-1 MKPCIMSLAYLI
+1 MKNSVKNTILIILCIVLCLLLGRSLHREVTKSNRQVAVLKSQLTSNKLDAVLNLI
-13 EPANTVRGMFEFARK
+13 
-28 NGIDGIDFCQ
+28 
-38 THTLDVSLAEIKKMC
+38 
-53 ADYGVKAVC
+53 
-62 HTVFNDVNAP
+62 
-72 GMTQDKWM
+72 
-80 DNTKDIIEKL
+80 NTKYVEDVDTEEIVEKM
-90 IPDVLK
+90 IPDMLK

-136 VISVINGGPAEQAG
+136 VISVITGGPAEQAG
-150 MRAGDCIVSVDDS
+150 MRAGDCIVTVDDS
-163 VFVGDKI
+163 LFVGDKI
-170 NNDLV
+170 NNDIV
-175 LKTLRGP
+175 LRTLRGE

-187 KVGIARRGTEEIL
+187 NVGIVRRGTEGII
-200 PFTLVRDDIPLTSV
+200 PFTLTRDDIPLNSV

-222 NIAYIKVGSFSRTT
+222 NIAYIKIGNFSRTT

-241 NKMVKLKQVD
+241 NKMAKLRLQDK
-251 HCDRLILD
+251 CDRLILD

-264 GGLMGAALAILNE
+264 GGLMGSALALLNE

-286 YVEGKSYPRE
+286 YVEGKSYPRQ
-296 ESYSDG
+296 ESFSDG

-309 PVVILMDEWSASASE
+309 PIVVLMDEWSASASE

-362 LTVAHYYVPS
+362 LTVAHYYIPS

-380 TKGDFEDYELDIVR
+380 TKGDFDDYELDIVH

-406 IHLDDSLCFET
+406 IHVDDSLCFET
-417 RGGRRVYGGGGILP
+417 FGGRKVYGGGGILP

-463 VDAHRAAL
+463 VDAHRDEMASL
-471 LQQKTVAELK
+471 KTVAALK
-481 SYLQAQDIFTQFV
+481 AHLQAEDIFSQFV
-494 RYTREKGVKST
+494 AYSREKGVSST
-505 ASQTR
+505 ARQVR
-510 EVQKEVQLQLN
+510 EVKNEVQLQLN

-540 DDKTLLKAIELI
+540 DDDTLLKAIELI

-562 KAAE
+562 EN

>member
-1 MKPCIMSLAYLI
+1 MKNSVKNTILIILCIVLCLLLGRSLHREVTKSNRQVAVLKSQLTSNKLDAVLNLI
-13 EPANTVRGMFEFARK
+13 
-28 NGIDGIDFCQ
+28 
-38 THTLDVSLAEIKKMC
+38 
-53 ADYGVKAVC
+53 
-62 HTVFNDVNAP
+62 
-72 GMTQDKWM
+72 
-80 DNTKDIIEKL
+80 NTKYVEDVDTEEIVEKL
-90 IPDVLK
+90 IPDMLK

-136 VISVINGGPAEQAG
+136 VISVITGGPAEQAG
-150 MRAGDCIVSVDDS
+150 MRAGDCIVTVDDS
-163 VFVGDKI
+163 LFVGDKI
-170 NNDLV
+170 NNDIV
-175 LKTLRGP
+175 LRTLRGE

-187 KVGIARRGTEEIL
+187 NVGIVRRGTEGII
-200 PFTLVRDDIPLTSV
+200 PFTLTRDDIPLNSI

-222 NIAYIKVGSFSRTT
+222 NIAYIKIGNFSRTT

-241 NKMVKLKQVD
+241 NKMAKLRLQDK
-251 HCDRLILD
+251 CDRLILD

-264 GGLMGAALAILNE
+264 GGLMGSALALLNE

-286 YVEGKSYPRE
+286 YVEGKSYPRQ
-296 ESYSDG
+296 ESFSDG

-309 PVVILMDEWSASASE
+309 PIVVLMDEWSASASE

-362 LTVAHYYVPS
+362 LTVAHYYIPS

-380 TKGDFEDYELDIVR
+380 TKGDFDDYELDIVH

-406 IHLDDSLCFET
+406 IHVDDSLCFET
-417 RGGRRVYGGGGILP
+417 FGGRKVYGGGGILP

-463 VDAHRAAL
+463 VDAHRDEMASL
-471 LQQKTVAELK
+471 KTVAALK
-481 SYLQAQDIFTQFV
+481 AHLQAEDIFSQFV
-494 RYTREKGVKST
+494 AYSREKGVFST
-505 ASQTR
+505 ARQVR
-510 EVQKEVQLQLN
+510 EVKNEVQLQLN

-540 DDKTLLKAIELI
+540 DDDTLLKAIELI

-562 KAAE
+562 EN

>member
-1 MKPCIMSLAYLI
+1 MKNSVKNTILIILCIVLCFLLGRSLHREVTKSNRQVAVLKSQLTSNKLDAVLNLI
-13 EPANTVRGMFEFARK
+13 
-28 NGIDGIDFCQ
+28 
-38 THTLDVSLAEIKKMC
+38 
-53 ADYGVKAVC
+53 
-62 HTVFNDVNAP
+62 
-72 GMTQDKWM
+72 
-80 DNTKDIIEKL
+80 NTKYVEDVDTEEIIEKM
-90 IPDVLK
+90 IPDMLK

-136 VISVINGGPAEQAG
+136 VISVITGGPAEQAG
-150 MRAGDCIVSVDDS
+150 MRAGDCIVTVDDS
-163 VFVGDKI
+163 LFVGDKI
-170 NNDLV
+170 NNDIV
-175 LKTLRGP
+175 LRTLRGE

-187 KVGIARRGTEEIL
+187 NVGIVRRGTEGII
-200 PFTLVRDDIPLTSV
+200 PFTLTRDDIPLNSI

-222 NIAYIKVGSFSRTT
+222 NIAYIKIGNFSRTT

-241 NKMVKLKQVD
+241 NKMAKLRLQDK
-251 HCDRLILD
+251 CDRLILD

-264 GGLMGAALAILNE
+264 GGLMGSALALLNE

-286 YVEGKSYPRE
+286 YVEGKSYPRQ
-296 ESYSDG
+296 ESFSDG

-309 PVVILMDEWSASASE
+309 PIVVLMDEWSASASE

-362 LTVAHYYVPS
+362 LTVAHYYIPS

-380 TKGDFEDYELDIVR
+380 TKGDFDDYELDIVH

-406 IHLDDSLCFET
+406 IHVDDSLCFET
-417 RGGRRVYGGGGILP
+417 FGGRKVYGGGGILP

-463 VDAHRAAL
+463 VDAHRDEMASL
-471 LQQKTVAELK
+471 KTVAALK
-481 SYLQAQDIFTQFV
+481 DHLQAEDIFSQFV
-494 RYTREKGVKST
+494 AYSREKGVSST
-505 ASQTR
+505 ARQVR
-510 EVQKEVQLQLN
+510 EVKNEVQLQLN

-540 DDKTLLKAIELI
+540 DDDTLLKAIELI

-562 KAAE
+562 EN

>member
-1 MKPCIMSLAYLI
+1 MLKSQISS
-13 EPANTVRGMFEFARK
+13 NK
-28 NGIDGIDFCQ
+28 
-38 THTLDVSLAEIKKMC
+38 LD
-53 ADYGVKAVC
+53 AVLNL
-62 HTVFNDVNAP
+62 VA
-72 GMTQDKWM
+72 
-80 DNTKDIIEKL
+80 TKYVEEVDTKEIIEKL

-200 PFTLVRDDIPLTSV
+200 PFTLIRDDIPLTSV

-471 LQQKTVAELK
+471 MQQKTVAELK
-481 SYLQAQDIFTQFV
+481 SYLQAQDIFAQFV

-505 ASQTR
+505 ARQTN
-510 EVQKEVQLQLN
+510 EVRKEVQLQLN

-526 NTMGEDIFWELLQE
+526 NTMGEDVFWELLQE

>member
-1 MKPCIMSLAYLI
+1 MKNSVKNTILIILCIVLCFLLGRSLHREVTKSNRQVAVLKSQLSSNKLDAVLNLI
-13 EPANTVRGMFEFARK
+13 
-28 NGIDGIDFCQ
+28 
-38 THTLDVSLAEIKKMC
+38 
-53 ADYGVKAVC
+53 
-62 HTVFNDVNAP
+62 
-72 GMTQDKWM
+72 
-80 DNTKDIIEKL
+80 NTKYVEDVDTEEIIEKL
-90 IPDVLK
+90 IPDMLK

-136 VISVINGGPAEQAG
+136 VISVITGGPAEQAG
-150 MRAGDCIVSVDDS
+150 MRAGDCIVTVDDS
-163 VFVGDKI
+163 LFVGDKI
-170 NNDLV
+170 NNDIV
-175 LKTLRGP
+175 LRTLRGE

-187 KVGIARRGTEEIL
+187 NVGIVRRGTEGII
-200 PFTLVRDDIPLTSV
+200 PFTLTRDDIPLNSV

-222 NIAYIKVGSFSRTT
+222 NIAYIKIGNFSRTT

-241 NKMVKLKQVD
+241 NKMAKLRLQDK
-251 HCDRLILD
+251 CDRLILD

-264 GGLMGAALAILNE
+264 GGLMGSALALLNE

-286 YVEGKSYPRE
+286 YVEGKSYPRQ
-296 ESYSDG
+296 ESFSDG

-309 PVVILMDEWSASASE
+309 PIVVLMDEWSASASE

-362 LTVAHYYVPS
+362 LTVAHYYIPS

-380 TKGDFEDYELDIVR
+380 TKGDFDDYELDIVH

-406 IHLDDSLCFET
+406 IHVDDSLCFET
-417 RGGRRVYGGGGILP
+417 FGGRKVYGGGGILP

-463 VDAHRAAL
+463 VDAHRDEMASL
-471 LQQKTVAELK
+471 KTVAALK
-481 SYLQAQDIFTQFV
+481 DHLQAEDIFSQFV
-494 RYTREKGVKST
+494 AYSREKGVSST
-505 ASQTR
+505 ARQVR
-510 EVQKEVQLQLN
+510 EVKNEVQLQLN

-540 DDKTLLKAIELI
+540 DDDTLLKAIELI

-562 KAAE
+562 EN

>member
-1 MKPCIMSLAYLI
+1 MKNSVKNTILIILCIVLCLLLGRSLHREVTKSNRQVAVLKSQLTSNKLDAVLNLI
-13 EPANTVRGMFEFARK
+13 
-28 NGIDGIDFCQ
+28 
-38 THTLDVSLAEIKKMC
+38 
-53 ADYGVKAVC
+53 
-62 HTVFNDVNAP
+62 
-72 GMTQDKWM
+72 
-80 DNTKDIIEKL
+80 NTKYVEDVDTEEIIEKL
-90 IPDVLK
+90 IPDMLK

-136 VISVINGGPAEQAG
+136 VISVITGGPAEQAG
-150 MRAGDCIVSVDDS
+150 MRAGDCIVTVDDS
-163 VFVGDKI
+163 LFVGDKI
-170 NNDLV
+170 NNDIV
-175 LKTLRGP
+175 LRTLRGE

-187 KVGIARRGTEEIL
+187 NVGIVRRGTEGII
-200 PFTLVRDDIPLTSV
+200 PFTLTRDDIPLNSI

-222 NIAYIKVGSFSRTT
+222 NIAYIKIGNFSRTT

-241 NKMVKLKQVD
+241 NKMAKLRLQDK
-251 HCDRLILD
+251 CDRLILD

-264 GGLMGAALAILNE
+264 GGLMGSALALLNE

-286 YVEGKSYPRE
+286 YVEGKSYPRQ
-296 ESYSDG
+296 ESFSDG

-309 PVVILMDEWSASASE
+309 PIVVLMDEWSASASE

-362 LTVAHYYVPS
+362 LTVAHYYIPS

-380 TKGDFEDYELDIVR
+380 TKGDFDDYELDIVH

-406 IHLDDSLCFET
+406 IHVDDSLCFET
-417 RGGRRVYGGGGILP
+417 FGGRKVYGGGGILP

-463 VDAHRAAL
+463 VDAHRNEMASL
-471 LQQKTVAELK
+471 KTVAALK
-481 SYLQAQDIFTQFV
+481 AHLQAEDIFSQFV
-494 RYTREKGVKST
+494 AYSREKGVSST
-505 ASQTR
+505 ARQVR
-510 EVQKEVQLQLN
+510 EVKNEVQLQLN

-540 DDKTLLKAIELI
+540 DDDTLLKAIELI

-562 KAAE
+562 EN

>member
-1 MKPCIMSLAYLI
+1 MKNSIKNLLLIIVCIVLCFMLGRSLYQVASSNKRMAMLKSQI
-13 EPANTVRGMFEFARK
+13 SSNK
-28 NGIDGIDFCQ
+28 
-38 THTLDVSLAEIKKMC
+38 LD
-53 ADYGVKAVC
+53 AVLNL
-62 HTVFNDVNAP
+62 VA
-72 GMTQDKWM
+72 
-80 DNTKDIIEKL
+80 TKYVEEVDTKEIIEKL

-222 NIAYIKVGSFSRTT
+222 NIAYIKVGNFSRTT

-481 SYLQAQDIFTQFV
+481 SYLQAQDIFAQFV

-505 ASQTR
+505 TRQTN
-510 EVQKEVQLQLN
+510 EVRKEVQLQLN

-562 KAAE
+562 KVAE

>member
-1 MKPCIMSLAYLI
+1 MKNSVKNTILIILCIVLCLLLGRSLHREVTKSNRQVAVLKSQLTSNKLDAVLNLI
-13 EPANTVRGMFEFARK
+13 
-28 NGIDGIDFCQ
+28 
-38 THTLDVSLAEIKKMC
+38 
-53 ADYGVKAVC
+53 
-62 HTVFNDVNAP
+62 
-72 GMTQDKWM
+72 
-80 DNTKDIIEKL
+80 NTKYVEDVDTEEIIEKM
-90 IPDVLK
+90 IPDMLK

-136 VISVINGGPAEQAG
+136 VISVITGGPAEQAG
-150 MRAGDCIVSVDDS
+150 MRAGDCIVTVDDS
-163 VFVGDKI
+163 LFVGDKI
-170 NNDLV
+170 NNDIV
-175 LKTLRGP
+175 LRTLRGE

-187 KVGIARRGTEEIL
+187 NVGIVRRGTEGIIL
-200 PFTLVRDDIPLTSV
+200 FTLTRDDIPLNSI

-222 NIAYIKVGSFSRTT
+222 NIAYIKIGNFSRTT

-241 NKMVKLKQVD
+241 NKMAKLRLQDK
-251 HCDRLILD
+251 CDRLILD

-264 GGLMGAALAILNE
+264 GGLMGSALALLNE

-286 YVEGKSYPRE
+286 YVEGKSYPRQ
-296 ESYSDG
+296 ESFSDG

-309 PVVILMDEWSASASE
+309 PIVVLMDEWSASASE

-362 LTVAHYYVPS
+362 LTVAHYYIPS

-380 TKGDFEDYELDIVR
+380 TKGDFDDYELDIVH

-406 IHLDDSLCFET
+406 IHVDDSLCFET
-417 RGGRRVYGGGGILP
+417 FGGRKVYGGGGILP

-463 VDAHRAAL
+463 VDAHRDEMASL
-471 LQQKTVAELK
+471 KTVAALK
-481 SYLQAQDIFTQFV
+481 AHLQAEDIFSQFV
-494 RYTREKGVKST
+494 AYSREKGVSST
-505 ASQTR
+505 ARQVR
-510 EVQKEVQLQLN
+510 EVKNEVQLQLN

-540 DDKTLLKAIELI
+540 DDDTLLKAIELI

-562 KAAE
+562 EN

>member
-1 MKPCIMSLAYLI
+1 MKNSIKNLLLIIVCIVLCFMLGRSLYQVASSNKRMAMLKSQI
-13 EPANTVRGMFEFARK
+13 SSNK
-28 NGIDGIDFCQ
+28 
-38 THTLDVSLAEIKKMC
+38 LD
-53 ADYGVKAVC
+53 AVLNL
-62 HTVFNDVNAP
+62 VA
-72 GMTQDKWM
+72 
-80 DNTKDIIEKL
+80 TKYVEEVDTKEIIEKL

-264 GGLMGAALAILNE
+264 GGLMGSALAILNE

-481 SYLQAQDIFTQFV
+481 SYLQAQDIFAQFV

-505 ASQTR
+505 ARQTR

-540 DDKTLLKAIELI
+540 EDKTLLKAIELI

>member
-1 MKPCIMSLAYLI
+1 MKNSIKNLLLIIVCIVLCFMLGRSLYQVASSNKRMAMLKSQI
-13 EPANTVRGMFEFARK
+13 SSNK
-28 NGIDGIDFCQ
+28 
-38 THTLDVSLAEIKKMC
+38 LD
-53 ADYGVKAVC
+53 AVLNL
-62 HTVFNDVNAP
+62 VA
-72 GMTQDKWM
+72 
-80 DNTKDIIEKL
+80 TKYVEEVDTKEIIEKL

-463 VDAHRAAL
+463 VDAHRVAL

-481 SYLQAQDIFTQFV
+481 SYLQAQDIFAQFV

-562 KAAE
+562 KVAE

>member
-1 MKPCIMSLAYLI
+1 MKNSVKNTILIILCIVLCLLLGRSLHREVTKSNRQVAVLKSQLTSNKLDAVLNLI
-13 EPANTVRGMFEFARK
+13 
-28 NGIDGIDFCQ
+28 
-38 THTLDVSLAEIKKMC
+38 
-53 ADYGVKAVC
+53 
-62 HTVFNDVNAP
+62 
-72 GMTQDKWM
+72 
-80 DNTKDIIEKL
+80 NTKYVEDVDTEEIVEKL
-90 IPDVLK
+90 IPDMLK

-136 VISVINGGPAEQAG
+136 VISVITGGPAEQAG
-150 MRAGDCIVSVDDS
+150 MRAGDCIVTVDDS
-163 VFVGDKI
+163 LFVGDKI
-170 NNDLV
+170 NNDIV
-175 LKTLRGP
+175 LRTLRGE

-187 KVGIARRGTEEIL
+187 NVGIVRRGTEGII
-200 PFTLVRDDIPLTSV
+200 PFTLTRDDIPLNSI

-222 NIAYIKVGSFSRTT
+222 SIAYIKIGNFSRTT

-241 NKMVKLKQVD
+241 NKMAKLRLQDK
-251 HCDRLILD
+251 CDRLILD

-264 GGLMGAALAILNE
+264 GGLMGSALALLNE

-286 YVEGKSYPRE
+286 YVEGKSYPRQ
-296 ESYSDG
+296 ESFSDG

-309 PVVILMDEWSASASE
+309 PIVVLMDEWSASASE

-362 LTVAHYYVPS
+362 LTVAHYYIPS

-380 TKGDFEDYELDIVR
+380 TKGDFDDYELDIVH

-406 IHLDDSLCFET
+406 IHVDDSLCFET
-417 RGGRRVYGGGGILP
+417 FGGRKVYGGGGILP

-463 VDAHRAAL
+463 VDAHRNEMASL
-471 LQQKTVAELK
+471 KTVAALK
-481 SYLQAQDIFTQFV
+481 AHLQAEDIFSQFV
-494 RYTREKGVKST
+494 AYSREKGVSST
-505 ASQTR
+505 ARQVR
-510 EVQKEVQLQLN
+510 EVKNEVQLQLN

-540 DDKTLLKAIELI
+540 DDDTLLKAIELI

-562 KAAE
+562 EN

>member
-1 MKPCIMSLAYLI
+1 MKNSVKNTILIILCIVLCFLLGRSLHREVTKSNRQVAVLKSQLTSNKLDAVLNLI
-13 EPANTVRGMFEFARK
+13 
-28 NGIDGIDFCQ
+28 
-38 THTLDVSLAEIKKMC
+38 
-53 ADYGVKAVC
+53 
-62 HTVFNDVNAP
+62 
-72 GMTQDKWM
+72 
-80 DNTKDIIEKL
+80 NTKYVEDVDTEEIVEKL
-90 IPDVLK
+90 IPDMLK

-136 VISVINGGPAEQAG
+136 VISVITGGPAEQAG
-150 MRAGDCIVSVDDS
+150 MRAGDCIVTVDDS
-163 VFVGDKI
+163 LFVGDKI
-170 NNDLV
+170 NNDIV
-175 LKTLRGP
+175 LRTLRGE

-187 KVGIARRGTEEIL
+187 NVGIVRRGTEGII
-200 PFTLVRDDIPLTSV
+200 PFTLTRDDIPLNSI

-222 NIAYIKVGSFSRTT
+222 NIAYIKIGNFSRTT

-241 NKMVKLKQVD
+241 NKMAKLRLQDK
-251 HCDRLILD
+251 CDRLILD
-259 LRSNP
+259 LRNNP
-264 GGLMGAALAILNE
+264 GGLMGSALALLNE

-286 YVEGKSYPRE
+286 YVEGKSYPRQ
-296 ESYSDG
+296 ESFSDG

-309 PVVILMDEWSASASE
+309 PIVVLMDEWSASASE

-362 LTVAHYYVPS
+362 LTVAHYYIPS

-380 TKGDFEDYELDIVR
+380 TKGDFDDYELDIVH

-406 IHLDDSLCFET
+406 IHVDDSLCFET
-417 RGGRRVYGGGGILP
+417 FGGRKVYGGGGILP

-463 VDAHRAAL
+463 VDAHRNEMASL
-471 LQQKTVAELK
+471 KTVAALK
-481 SYLQAQDIFTQFV
+481 DHLQTEDIFSQFV
-494 RYTREKGVKST
+494 AYSREKGVSST
-505 ASQTR
+505 ARQVR
-510 EVQKEVQLQLN
+510 EVKNEVQLQLN

-540 DDKTLLKAIELI
+540 DDDTLLKAIELI

-562 KAAE
+562 EN